1 MYLLRTHH
9 ANRVH
14 RDFIPLTALISTLF
28 QIRDDYSNLLS
39 PSYTAHKG
47 LAEDLTEGKFSF
59 PIIHAIRTGSTL
71 HSQELQHILRQHT
84 ENVEVKRYA
93 VQLMESIGS
102 FEYCR
107 EVLGR
112 LGREARRVCEGLG
125 MQGDDEVVAILDLLD
140 V

>member
-1 MYLLRTHH
+1 M
-9 ANRVH
+9 
-14 RDFIPLTALISTLF
+14 
-28 QIRDDYSNLLS
+28 
-39 PSYTAHKG
+39 
-47 LAEDLTEGKFSF
+47 
-59 PIIHAIRTGSTL
+59 
-71 HSQELQHILRQHT
+71 
-84 ENVEVKRYA
+84 
-93 VQLMESIGS
+93 QLMESIGS